1 MRLVST
7 ALLIAALATP
17 AFADARLAQNGLRVE
32 FRETQFE
39 VFTKAGW
46 SREALFCAAGD
57 VARMRGAA
65 ANDYLVVTQGVG
77 TSTTNPRRRSAVFE
91 LVDRSQVADRSVFTF
106 LSGFKPGARM
116 SVGSAVF
123 ACEQDDFL
131 RNGI

>member
-1 MRLVST
+1 MRLLSA
-7 ALLIAALATP
+7 ALLISALATS

-65 ANDYLVVTQGVG
+65 ANDYLVVERAVG
-77 TSTTNPRRRSAVFE
+77 TSKTNPNRRSAVFK
-91 LVDRSQVADRSVFTF
+91 LLDRSEVSDRSVFTF

-123 ACEQDDFL
+123 ACEQENFL